1 MEDLTDKELICLLI
15 KGRGKEKEHIFDIIY
30 KRHHRTMYLYS
41 LKLLK
46 SSEASSDIVQEVFI
60 KLWECLEYITPDIN
74 IKAYLYSMVR
84 NRVINYIRDNR
95 TRLIHNYKIIQ
106 ENGLTEEIR
115 LIEMYEEEAK
125 RKVVENAMNSL
136 PPQQKM
142 VLQCRF
148 EGKSNVE
155 IAKEHQLSL
164 NTINVHYRLG
174 LKALKGALKIL
185 ILLFSSIW

>member
-15 KGRGKEKEHIFDIIY
+15 SGDGRDKEQIFDIIY

-41 LKLLK
+41 LRLLK

-125 RKVVENAMNSL
+125 RKVVEHAMNSL

>member
-15 KGRGKEKEHIFDIIY
+15 SGDGRDKEQIFDIIY

-41 LKLLK
+41 LRLLK

-60 KLWECLEYITPDIN
+60 KLWEYMEYISPEIN

-95 TRLIHNYKIIQ
+95 NRLIHNYKIIQ
-106 ENGLTEEIR
+106 ENGLVEEVK
-115 LIEMYEEEAK
+115 LIEMMEEDAK
-125 RKVVENAMNSL
+125 RKVVETAMNSL
-136 PPQQKM
+136 PPQQRM
-142 VLQCRF
+142 VLQSRL
-148 EGKSNVE
+148 EGKTNAE
-155 IAKEHQLSL
+155 ISKEHNLSL
-164 NTINVHYRLG
+164 NTVNVHFRLG

-185 ILLFSSIW
+185 IVLFNII